1 MVSRKTI
8 GEPIHLAMTLKFNKL
23 LVLLGFFS
31 LLLYGAMGDISY
43 HFNWGEGYS
52 GRPIL
57 SYLAI
62 YFSLFAIYAAAGRVV
77 FKQPQDRS
85 SLWIIFI
92 FGLLFRAILLPAN
105 QIQEDDVYRYL
116 WDGKVFAQGINP
128 YEYAPAEVQNYLE
141 FKIQDPAG
149 FDDAYSERNKT
160 ELKAL
165 NDLKWENRSA
175 LTTLERVNH
184 PDVPTIY
191 PPMAQVVFRI
201 AHHIKA
207 DSILTI
213 RLGFF
218 IFDLTAFGFIVLLL
232 ARLGKNPHLSL
243 IYFWSPLVI
252 KETFNSTHLDII
264 GIAFLCGSVYF
275 LIADRRAWAI
285 LFLACSF
292 LGKLYPII
300 LLPVYLKT
308 MASRDHATGKP
319 FCGMLI
325 GYGLLFFAM
334 VILGYLPF
342 LGEGAAIFEGLRTFS
357 THWQSN
363 DSIFALLVYFFSEA
377 LPSGIAGQT
386 VLSQSI
392 PTLAAKASV
401 VLILSLTLLYL
412 LVRPQSGQDTQENVV
427 RDIFILLALVF
438 LLSPVQ
444 NPWYLTWVVPFLCVF
459 PKKAWILLTGL
470 MGFYYLD
477 FYFDYQEIQ
486 QYSRWTPWLEYLPFY
501 ALLAW
506 EYFNSSH
513 NRRHPMVSPPA

>member
-1 MVSRKTI
+1 
-8 GEPIHLAMTLKFNKL
+8 MTLKSNKL
-23 LVLLGFFS
+23 LILLGLLS
-31 LLLYGAMGDISY
+31 LLLYGAMGEISY
-43 HFNWGEGYS
+43 QFNWGEGYS

-62 YFSLFAIYAAAGRVV
+62 YFSLFALYAAAAAWVV
-77 FKQPQDRS
+77 FKQPHGRR

-92 FGLLFRAILLPAN
+92 FGLLFRTILLPAN

-116 WDGKVFAQGINP
+116 WDGKVFAHGINP

-141 FKIQDPAG
+141 FKVQDPIG
-149 FDDAYSERNKT
+149 FEDAYSERNKS
-160 ELKAL
+160 ELRAL

-175 LTTLERVNH
+175 LTNLERVNH

-191 PPMAQVVFRI
+191 PPMAQAVFRI
-201 AHHIKA
+201 ANHIKA

-232 ARLGKNPHLSL
+232 SRLGKNPHLSL

-308 MASRDHATGKP
+308 MASRDHAAGKP
-319 FCGMLI
+319 FWGTVF
-325 GYGLLFFAM
+325 GWGLLFFAT

-342 LGEGAAIFEGLRTFS
+342 LGEGAAIFEGLRAFS

-363 DSIFALLVYFFSEA
+363 DSIFALLVYFFTEV

-412 LVRPQSGQDTQENVV
+412 LARRQPGQEAHQNAVQ
-427 RDIFILLALVF
+427 DIFILLGLVF

-470 MGFYYLD
+470 VGFYYLD

-486 QYSRWTPWLEYLPFY
+486 HLSQWIPWWEYLPFY

-506 EYFNSSH
+506 EYFTPFR
-513 NRRHPMVSPPA
+513 NRRSPLVSPPS